1 MIALAKKKR
10 TPQEI
15 IDLNLFNEI
24 SIAAYLSKIVYED
37 SVARLLRRD
46 GYMAVKFCDVD
57 GAQAVCCVKDNVAY
71 VAFRGTQPDKRND
84 IVADLKF
91 WKRDSKLGGSVHL
104 GFQTEV
110 LKIED
115 DVRAWAK
122 KNTIKKYII
131 TGHSLGGAMSTIFAS
146 RQNPE
151 KVNKVITFGAP
162 RVGGN
167 DFRKAFNQQYEHIRL
182 VNNNDIVPSVPP
194 APFYRHTGVS
204 IYYDHKDNCFVNPSK
219 SKLVQCW
226 LSGFWNAMK
235 KGNFADML
243 TDHNV
248 HKYMYLVENSLDDF

>member
-115 DVRAWAK
+115 DIRALMK
-122 KNTIKKYII
+122 VYNIKFKVLANSVDEVDTNLINLRE
-131 TGHSLGGAMSTIFAS
+131 TWQEMRPTHPDAMTEHWDDEE
-146 RQNPE
+146 QLE
-151 KVNKVITFGAP
+151 M
-162 RVGGN
+162 
-167 DFRKAFNQQYEHIRL
+167 FRKEEEN
-182 VNNNDIVPSVPP
+182 
-194 APFYRHTGVS
+194 
-204 IYYDHKDNCFVNPSK
+204 YYMGE
-219 SKLVQCW
+219 
-226 LSGFWNAMK
+226 SGC
-235 KGNFADML
+235 
-243 TDHNV
+243 
-248 HKYMYLVENSLDDF
+248 